1 MAFSGCVSTPSED
14 GEVPTIK
21 LGHLPSD
28 HDAPLH
34 VATEN
39 PDLFKEKYGVYLKNV
54 DGKNNYELYEND
66 KKIANVESVLI
77 TQGGAQIMTLLS
89 QGQLDMGINGVPPV
103 VFSVDSGTKA
113 KIVAGINEEGSAVVI
128 RNDIPANNWD
138 EFVAWVKAQNKAG
151 KQVAI
156 GHPLPVS
163 IQYVMIKSALDYENI
178 TYTENADD
186 KSAMVY
192 LMNCKGQGSMSKL
205 LEKGDLDAVIAW
217 EPTPE
222 ILKINDIAKPIA
234 YSAEL
239 PPEGAWVGHSCC
251 VLVASDDAIA
261 NNRDVV
267 KAMTKLMLAGN
278 KEINKNP
285 ELAVNACSAQL
296 GTPLEVEEL
305 SIPNIKFA
313 EKVDKLKVFGPQFVQ
328 VMDEQGM
335 MQNELKGLTE
345 DEIRE
350 KLYDFSLFEEVS
362 KEIDEIE

>member
-1 MAFSGCVSTPSED
+1 MAFSGCVSTPSND
-14 GEVPTIK
+14 GDIPTIK

-39 PDLFKEKYGVYLKNV
+39 PELFREKYGVYLKNV
-54 DGKNNYELYEND
+54 DGNNYELYEND
-66 KKIANVESVLI
+66 EKIANVESVLI

-113 KIVAGINEEGSAVVI
+113 KILAGINEEGSAFVV
-128 RNDIPANNWD
+128 RNDIPAETWP
-138 EFVAWVKAQNKAG
+138 EFIAWVKEQNAAG
-151 KQVAI
+151 KQVNI

-178 TYTENADD
+178 TYTENSED

-222 ILKINDIAKPIA
+222 ILKINNIAKPVA

-239 PPEGAWVGHSCC
+239 PPEGAWIGHSCC
-251 VLVASDDAIA
+251 VLVASEEAISD
-261 NNRDVV
+261 NRDVV
-267 KAMTKLMLAGN
+267 KAMTKLMLAAN
-278 KEINKNP
+278 KEINNNP
-285 ELAVNACSAQL
+285 TLAVNACSKQL

-313 EKVDKLKVFGPQFVQ
+313 ESVDKLQVFGPQFVK

-335 MQNELKGLTE
+335 MQNELKGLSE
-345 DEIRE
+345 KEIQD
-350 KLYDFSLFEEVS
+350 KLYDFSIFEEVS
-362 KEIDEIE
+362 KEVQEA